1 MWVWLALLSSILLGL
16 YDVAKKQSLKR
27 NGAYEV
33 LLCSTILSALFLCP
47 FLRFGPVADHLSL
60 LLKAVLVTTSWVT
73 GMLAL
78 KLIPITTLSTIKATR
93 PVFVLLFSIILF
105 GERLNAWQW
114 AGSIVVIAALFLLSR
129 TSRKEGVSFA
139 HNKGIA
145 YMAIAVLTGVAS
157 ALYDKHI
164 LKSLEPVFV
173 QSWTNV
179 YIAVLMGLLV
189 LWKYFSSKTEEEKP
203 RFKWDWMI
211 IIISVLITIADFLYF
226 TSLKC
231 DGAMLSVISM
241 VRRASVVVPFVFGIF
256 LYKEKQA
263 AAKSVIMLLMLSGIA
278 LMIFGS

>member
-1 MWVWLALLSSILLGL
+1 MWVWLALLSSVLLGL

-33 LLCSTILSALFLCP
+33 LLCSTLLSALFLCP
-47 FLRFGPVADHLSL
+47 FLRTGPAADHLRL
-60 LLKAVLVTTSWVT
+60 LFKAILVTSSWVT

-93 PVFVLLFSIILF
+93 PVFVLLFSILLF
-105 GERLNAWQW
+105 GENLNVWQW
-114 AGSIVVIAALFLLSR
+114 AGSVVVIAALFLLSR
-129 TSRKEGVSFA
+129 TSRKEGVSFT

-145 YMAIAVLTGVAS
+145 YMAVAVLTGVAS

-179 YIAVLMGLLV
+179 YIAALMALLV
-189 LWKYFSSKTEEEKP
+189 AWRYLTVRAEEERP
-203 RFKWDWMI
+203 RFRWDWMI
-211 IIISVLITIADFLYF
+211 VIISVLITVADFVYF

-241 VRRASVVVPFVFGIF
+241 VRRASVVVPFIFGVL
-256 LYKEKQA
+256 LYKERQV
-263 AAKSVIMLLMLSGIA
+263 AAKSVIMLMMLSGIA